1 MKIKVGVLFGGK
13 SVEHEVSI
21 ITAIQAIENMDKDK
35 YDIVP
40 IYITKDRVWRTGA
53 ILKEI
58 ETYQDMDLLKRYT
71 KEVVLYEKNGQ
82 FILQSKGL
90 FKRQID
96 EIDIAFPIVHG
107 TNVEDGVLQGYLQSI
122 GIPFVGGDVYA
133 SVVGQDK
140 LFMKQIFESE
150 KLPISSYTWFYDT
163 EYIDDND
170 KVIKKVEDKLK
181 YPVIIKPATLGSS
194 VGIHAAHNKE
204 ELVNGIE
211 DAITYDSKI
220 IVEEMVQN
228 LKEVNISILGNYETQ
243 KVSAIEQVRSEEDF
257 LTYEEKYIGKKK
269 TKGLK
274 GGLKN
279 CSKTPSKGMA
289 SLARIVP
296 APLEK
301 KQQEEIEDIA
311 IKAFKALGS
320 SGVCR
325 IDFLIDSKT
334 NKVYI
339 NEINSIPGS
348 LAFYL
353 WEPVGKPY
361 TELLDEMINI
371 GIKDYKKRI
380 AKVHSF
386 DSNILKGF
394 TEMGGVKG
402 CKGTKSKLR

>member
-1 MKIKVGVLFGGK
+1 MKIKVGVIFGGE

-21 ITAIQAIENMDKDK
+21 ISAVQAMNKMDTEK
-35 YDIVP
+35 YEIIP
-40 IYITKDRVWRTGA
+40 IYITKDRVWYTGGM
-53 ILKEI
+53 LKEI
-58 ETYQDMDLLKRYT
+58 EVYQDLNLLKRYA
-71 KEVVLYEKNGQ
+71 KPVVLYEKDGR
-82 FILQSKGL
+82 FILQSKGF
-90 FKRQID
+90 FKRQIN

-122 GIPFVGGDVYA
+122 GVPFVGGDVYS

-150 KLPISSYTWFYDT
+150 ELPVSPYTWFYDV
-163 EYIDDND
+163 EYNED
-170 KVIKKVEDKLK
+170 KEKMLEKVESKLS
-181 YPVIIKPATLGSS
+181 YPVIVKPATLGSS
-194 VGIHAAHNKE
+194 VGIHSAKNKD
-204 ELVNGIE
+204 ELIEAIE
-211 DAITYDSKI
+211 DACNYDSKI
-220 IVEEMVQN
+220 VVEEMVQN
-228 LKEVNISILGNYETQ
+228 LKEVNISVLGNYESQ
-243 KVSAIEQVRSEEDF
+243 KLSAIEQVMSSEDF
-257 LTYEEKYIGKKK
+257 LTYEEKYIGNKK
-269 TKGLK
+269 TKGIK
-274 GGLKN
+274 G
-279 CSKTPSKGMA
+279 SKRIASKGMA
-289 SLARIVP
+289 SASRIVP
-296 APLEK
+296 APLENK
-301 KQQEEIEDIA
+301 EREEIEQIA

-353 WEPVGKPY
+353 WEPIGKKY
-361 TELLDEMINI
+361 TELLDDMINI

-394 TEMGGVKG
+394 TEMSGTKGIKG
-402 CKGTKSKLR
+402 CKK